1 MNPVTSHIHR
11 VQLYHRG
18 ATVTRRVELLPDA
31 QGNLPET
38 LELPNLPLALYDD
51 SVRLRAIGD
60 ASEAVL
66 PRDLRVGLWVAP
78 REVPDPQHAQE
89 RLKETERRQAT
100 LNREREA
107 LEAEATLLSTMDVPD
122 RPRGDAHNPP
132 PPSPMSA
139 RLALDE
145 VVDSGISKRAAR
157 LHELQDKLRRTAE
170 EVQALR
176 DEISRLSNAQK
187 IHAGEVSKTV
197 IASLQWVGRTEGVAL
212 TLELDYFVPGAR
224 WAPQYQCR
232 VTRAGDA
239 ATLLMRAVIAQNTG
253 EDWRGVRLRLSTA
266 DPHGFTELPELPS
279 IRIGRAQPPAPKRG
293 FRPPPQG
300 SAVLFGDYDQGRAR
314 LPAPGAPGWRQPA
327 TAIDALPT
335 SLWDDLVENAVARR
349 ANRLAAFAVNEDE
362 DDSYDEVAASPKGAS
377 YARDEMPMA
386 ESAIYESR
394 SSSFGAGGM
403 PSPPPSVSAPMPS
416 AGPPRG
422 MPAPAAQPA
431 RRMSKKAEAPRAM
444 QMDSFSSSGDELDDL
459 LAELEEMEG
468 GANGPG
474 SAPRFS
480 ALQLAPFWEGR
491 RGKLYAVEAS
501 ALYRELLTRSGRA
514 PNFSVEQYV
523 AQMTQRAE
531 QVGSMNLPQ
540 GCSDVRD
547 AAGFFDYAYEADDPI
562 DVPSDGAFHV
572 VNLGTR
578 EAPCDVQYVV
588 VPREDVHVFRVARI
602 TNPTRAPL
610 LPGPAEVYVQ
620 DEYILST
627 TLPSVAPRGQLRLG
641 LGVEQSIK
649 VARNA
654 TFEERRSSEA
664 VVATAELWHT
674 VSIEIVN
681 NLGRQIPLE
690 VRERI
695 PQPAPKA
702 EVVIEEHKVEPVWEQ
717 WDQRELGHKLAGGR
731 RWHLTLAPGVKQTLT
746 AEYVVK
752 IYAKNELVGGNRRER

>member
-1 MNPVTSHIHR
+1 MNPVASHIHR

-38 LELPNLPLALYDD
+38 LEIPNLPLALYDD
-51 SVRLRAIGD
+51 SVRLRAIGG

-89 RLKETERRQAT
+89 RLKEAERRHAT
-100 LNREREA
+100 LDREREA

-122 RPRGDAHNPP
+122 RPRGDTKNPP

-145 VVDSGISKRAAR
+145 VVDAGISKRAAR
-157 LHELQDKLRRTAE
+157 LHELNEKLRRCAE
-170 EVQALR
+170 EVQSLR
-176 DEISRLSNAQK
+176 DEIQRLSSANK

-197 IASLQWVGRTEGVAL
+197 VAALQWLGRTEGVAL

-300 SAVLFGDYDQGRAR
+300 AAVLFGDYDQGRSR
-314 LPAPGAPGWRQPA
+314 LPSPGAPGWRQPA

-335 SLWDDLVENAVARR
+335 ELWDDLVQSAVARR
-349 ANRLAAFAVNEDE
+349 ANRLAAFAVSGDE
-362 DDSYDEVAASPKGAS
+362 DDYGDDEVAAPKGSA
-377 YARDEMPMA
+377 YMRDEMPMA
-386 ESAIYESR
+386 EAAIFESR
-394 SSSFGAGGM
+394 SASFGGGGI
-403 PSPPPSVSAPMPS
+403 PSPPPAMSLAPPSAPSPL
-416 AGPPRG
+416 GG
-422 MPAPAAQPA
+422 PAPAPSPA
-431 RRMSKKAEAPRAM
+431 RRMAKKSEMPREM
-444 QMDSFSSSGDELDDL
+444 QALDASSSSDELDDL
-459 LAELEEMEG
+459 LAELEELS
-468 GANGPG
+468 GAAG
-474 SAPRFS
+474 APRFS

-491 RGKLYAVEAS
+491 RGKLYAVETS
-501 ALYRELLTRSGRA
+501 ALYRELLVRSGRT
-514 PNFSVEQYV
+514 PSFSVEQHV

-531 QVGSMNLPQ
+531 QVGAMNLPQ

-562 DVPSDGAFHV
+562 DVPSDGAFHI

-717 WDQRELGHKLAGGR
+717 WDQRELGHKLVGGR